1 MSSQNLALSDTVL
14 LAMTALLATLLI
26 IHLQEVT
33 GDQQTNRQGAEGW
46 SHRRWHWR
54 TSLLLPQTGTSLPHR
69 VCKSCD
75 HFVQVTFV
83 AKDTIS
89 SHDTEPVW
97 LLHHGGGKIT
107 ITLHFQGHY
116 NEPDVNINFSSV
128 RGQSQLSITLNH
140 ILLQPVLL
148 QVTVR
153 STSWSTHLTLGNGM
167 LLKSLV
173 NI

>member
-1 MSSQNLALSDTVL
+1 MKS
-14 LAMTALLATLLI
+14 
-26 IHLQEVT
+26 QEVT
-33 GDQQTNRQGAEGW
+33 LKDILTLTSNRY
-46 SHRRWHWR
+46 
-54 TSLLLPQTGTSLPHR
+54 LPPPR

-128 RGQSQLSITLNH
+128 RGQSQLSITL
-140 ILLQPVLL
+140 
-148 QVTVR
+148 
-153 STSWSTHLTLGNGM
+153 TSYYNLYYYR
-167 LLKSLV
+167 
-173 NI
+173 